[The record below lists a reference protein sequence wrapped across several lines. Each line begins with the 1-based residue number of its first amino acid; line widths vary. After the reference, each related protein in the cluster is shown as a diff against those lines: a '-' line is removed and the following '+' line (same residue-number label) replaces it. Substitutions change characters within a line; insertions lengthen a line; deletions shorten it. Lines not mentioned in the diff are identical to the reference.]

1 MISEFTTSTMAR
13 LVIVDDSAPVRTLLR
28 LALTRDG
35 HEIWEAGDGV
45 AGWQLLLDQ
54 RPDVIILDVMMPGPS
69 GLDVCRA
76 IRADPRFA
84 MLPVIILT
92 ANGLPESE
100 AEAMDAGAD
109 CFLAK
114 PFRPQV
120 LLAAVER
127 LAGGSARD

>member
-1 MISEFTTSTMAR
+1 MAR
-13 LVIVDDSAPVRTLLR
+13 LVIVDDSAPVRALVR
-28 LALTRDG
+28 MSLARGG
-35 HEIWEAGDGV
+35 HDIREADDGV
-45 AGWQLLLDQ
+45 TAWQLLVDQ
-54 RPDVIILDVMMPGPS
+54 RPDAVILDVMMPGPS

-84 MLPVIILT
+84 RLPVIILT

-100 AEAMDAGAD
+100 AEALEAGAN

-120 LLAAVER
+120 LLAVVER
-127 LAGGSARD
+127 LVARPTDD